1 MCQMVHAGRMGIERR
16 LAEMGVAL
24 PQPVLVPPGVVIP
37 FGWVRVH
44 GNRALRIRARS
55 PRPRRATRRSLWQG
69 SQPGLTRAGT
79 ALGAPGDAGHPVQ
92 PAGDPWATLDRV
104 TAWLSINGFIN
115 AEPGYPQTTAVM
127 NPRSHLI
134 VDWTEPMP
142 GRTPAPPSASR
153 RCH

>member
-1 MCQMVHAGRMGIERR
+1 
-16 LAEMGVAL
+16 
-24 PQPVLVPPGVVIP
+24 
-37 FGWVRVH
+37 
-44 GNRALRIRARS
+44 
-55 PRPRRATRRSLWQG
+55 
-69 SQPGLTRAGT
+69 
-79 ALGAPGDAGHPVQ
+79 
-92 PAGDPWATLDRV
+92 LDRV